1 MQWLCCDFRDFLS
14 ASLLNLTLCVFYSK
28 RVNSL
33 AISMDGYILVSGS
46 HDSTA
51 RVWHVSSKQCL
62 KVVNHKGLFQVI
74 TEMLSSCK

>member
-1 MQWLCCDFRDFLS
+1 M
-14 ASLLNLTLCVFYSK
+14 
-28 RVNSL
+28 NSL
-33 AISMDGYILVSGS
+33 AISMDGYMLVSGS

-74 TEMLSSCK
+74 TEMCVYMIRS